1 MSFGPDK
8 VAIPQ
13 DFYNG
18 TGTSITSTGATPVIT
33 LPAGRKVICVAM
45 PGTST
50 MTVKVQNSIDG
61 NTWFDV
67 SSSTVSTVGVAQG
80 AYMAEV
86 DSAVPKWRVN
96 ITSFA
101 ALGVGTN
108 VAQIAQVPG
117 AAPQN

>member
-1 MSFGPDK
+1 MSFDPSK
-8 VAIPQ
+8 VAIPF
-13 DFYNG
+13 DLFNG
-18 TGTSITSTGATPVIT
+18 TGTSITSTGAGGVLT
-33 LPAGRKVICVAM
+33 LPAGRKVLCVAM
-45 PGTST
+45 PTTST
-50 MTVKVQNSIDG
+50 MTVKIQNSIDG

-67 SSSTVSTVGVAQG
+67 SSSTVAAAGAQG

-117 AAPQN
+117 ANPQN